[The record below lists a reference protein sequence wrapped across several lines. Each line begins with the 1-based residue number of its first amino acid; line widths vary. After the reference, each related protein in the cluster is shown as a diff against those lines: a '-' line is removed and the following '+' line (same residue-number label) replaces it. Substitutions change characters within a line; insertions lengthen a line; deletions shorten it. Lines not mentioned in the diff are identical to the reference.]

1 MLRELIPSSSNHR
14 QYVKSHLSW
23 SSTLKGHDLTP
34 EQLAA
39 TDRVIL
45 EREYELLYLQGRVDE
60 MVKPPYDKIHRSMG
74 RGRILS
80 TQVKRM
86 FPHLHRI
93 YRKHRG
99 YED

>member
-1 MLRELIPSSSNHR
+1 MLKT
-14 QYVKSHLSW
+14 VKQHE
-23 SSTLKGHDLTP
+23 LTP
-34 EQLAA
+34 EQAEQG
-39 TDRVIL
+39 DQVIL
-45 EREYELLYLQGRVDE
+45 EREYELLYIEGRVDD

-86 FPHLHRI
+86 FPRLHRL
-93 YRKHRG
+93 YRKYRG